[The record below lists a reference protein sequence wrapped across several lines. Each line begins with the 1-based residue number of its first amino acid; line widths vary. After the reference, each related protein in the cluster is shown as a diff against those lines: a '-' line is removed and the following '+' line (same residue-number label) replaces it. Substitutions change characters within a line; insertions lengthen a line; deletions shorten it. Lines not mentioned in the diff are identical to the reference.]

1 MDRAVSCS
9 ATMMGVRYTARELW
23 EFAKST
29 SAACC
34 FADGTCAD
42 APGDQC
48 ASAGGAWQGPS
59 RETCP
64 GPCAGGPG
72 PAVNRATAHITQ
84 FCSMLLAV
92 KPDLENAA
100 LPLYFQIP
108 ITGRGSLDVVF
119 TSRAAFL
126 GRLLLPKCVVAEDDI
141 PDDLRVPQEP
151 PGTLSPGGDR
161 DAEADAETFARR
173 VDFLRQFDGG
183 EECCPN
189 PDSRPADLPDLSCDE
204 LDTVL
209 DDIRALA
216 FADEAPLSG
225 CWCKPHRTTRDRPA
239 AEALLAEVEA
249 LLRNRVH
256 EQFQRSQIVETL
268 NSTAVA
274 VESRRRISEAL
285 EAGEAFSNETNLIRM
300 QLEQDGLLDRPL
312 EEDEASSEA
321 AAILRAIDE
330 MARVAGAAGLPRLGP
345 VAQVTWSTLYKW
357 SHAACCLPDGSC
369 REVSHTPT
377 HSPLPSE
384 CADAGGV
391 RCGDGSGCDP
401 NPCAHDCRPAPA
413 LPAGPTAPKT
423 VGPEF

>member
-23 EFAKST
+23 EFAKSAP
-29 SAACC
+29 AACC
-34 FADGTCAD
+34 LAGGACASLT
-42 APGDQC
+42 GDQC

-59 RETCP
+59 REPCP
-64 GPCAGGPG
+64 GPCAGAPG
-72 PAVNRATAHITQ
+72 PAVNRSTAHLTQ
-84 FCSMLLAV
+84 FCSLLLAV

-100 LPLYFQIP
+100 LPLYFQVP
-108 ITGRGSLDVVF
+108 VAGRGSLDVVF

-126 GRLLLPKCVVAEDDI
+126 GRLLLPKCVVSEDDI

-151 PGTLSPGGDR
+151 AGTLLPGGDR
-161 DAEADAETFARR
+161 DAEADVETFARR
-173 VDFLRQFDGG
+173 ADFLRQFDGG
-183 EECCPN
+183 EQCCPN

-209 DDIRALA
+209 GGIRALV
-216 FADEAPLSG
+216 FDDDAP
-225 CWCKPHRTTRDRPA
+225 PA
-239 AEALLAEVEA
+239 AVEALLAAVEA

-256 EQFQRSQIVETL
+256 EQFQRSQIVEAL

-285 EAGEAFSNETNLIRM
+285 EAGEAFSSEAALIRL
-300 QLEQDGLLDRPL
+300 QLEQEGLLDRPL
-312 EEDEASSEA
+312 EEDEAASEA
-321 AAILRAIDE
+321 ATILRGIDE

-377 HSPLPSE
+377 HSPPPGE
-384 CADAGGV
+384 CASIDGAS
-391 RCGDGSGCDP
+391 CGEGSGCDP
-401 NPCAHDCRPAPA
+401 NPCAEC
-413 LPAGPTAPKT
+413 LPPPPPPPGLRMPRTI
-423 VGPEF
+423 GPEF

>member
-1 MDRAVSCS
+1 
-9 ATMMGVRYTARELW
+9 MMGVRYTARELW

-34 FADGTCAD
+34 FADGTCANV
-42 APGDQC
+42 AGDQC

-64 GPCAGGPG
+64 GPCVGEPG
-72 PAVNRATAHITQ
+72 PAVSRATAHITQ

-100 LPLYFQIP
+100 LPLYFQVP

-161 DAEADAETFARR
+161 DAEADVETFARR

-204 LDTVL
+204 LDTIL
-209 DDIRALA
+209 DGIRTLV
-216 FADEAPLSG
+216 FAPPA
-225 CWCKPHRTTRDRPA
+225 A
-239 AEALLAEVEA
+239 AEALLASLEA

-256 EQFQRSQIVETL
+256 EQFQRSQIVEAL

-274 VESRRRISEAL
+274 AESRRRISEAL
-285 EAGEAFSNETNLIRM
+285 EAGEAFSNETNLIRL
-300 QLEQDGLLDRPL
+300 QLEQEGLLDRPM
-312 EEDEASSEA
+312 EEDDASSEA
-321 AAILRAIDE
+321 AAILRSIDE
-330 MARVAGAAGLPRLGP
+330 MSRVAGAAGLPRLGP
-345 VAQVTWSTLYKW
+345 VAQITWSTLYKW

-369 REVSHTPT
+369 REASHTPT

-391 RCGDGSGCDP
+391 QCGEGSGCDP
-401 NPCAHDCRPAPA
+401 NPCAHDC
-413 LPAGPTAPKT
+413 LPPPRLPSGPTAPKT